1 MSEALPPRPARPPAP
16 DGRIRALL
24 QLLRLAIRSSLS
36 LFYDASFRL
45 DIGRVRLPTLP
56 FFRRRWFLTVRSP
69 DLAREVLVRR
79 PDDYRKSLMMD
90 YMLRDLTGDN
100 LFVSH
105 GDAWRRQR
113 RLMDPAF
120 AQASLKTVF
129 PLMQAACE
137 ATVERLAQGASQAPG
152 KAADIDGAM
161 THFASDV
168 IFRTMF
174 SEAISEADAEA
185 IFAAFETFQKVSYAQ
200 GMLSFVRIPAG
211 LVPGAARARRAALR
225 IRAILEAPLKR
236 RLEAIAA
243 GAPHPEADILA
254 VLLKAADPVTRTRLG
269 PIELLDQIA
278 IVFLAGHETTASAL
292 AWTTW
297 LLAAYP
303 KVQAELLAEAN
314 TVRPGRPAAWGDV
327 RRLALTRDVFRET
340 LRLYPPVAFFA
351 RDAVADGCLAGREA
365 PKGSVVV
372 IAPWLLH
379 RHPGHWDAPDA
390 FDPHRFATPNGEEG
404 LRCAYMPFS
413 LGERA
418 CIGAAFALQEAT
430 LLITALVERF
440 EISLEPGHTPE
451 PIGRLTL
458 RSGNG
463 VRVRLRERLGR

>member
-1 MSEALPPRPARPPAP
+1 MNQALPPRPARPT
-16 DGRIRALL
+16 GKGSLL
-24 QLLRLAIRSSLS
+24 QLIRLSVRSSLS
-36 LFYDASFRL
+36 LFYDASFKL
-45 DIGRVRLPTLP
+45 DIGRVRVPTLP
-56 FFRRRWFLTVRSP
+56 WLKRRWVLTVRAP
-69 DLAREVLVRR
+69 ALAREVLVKR
-79 PDDYRKSLMMD
+79 PHAYRKSLMMD

-105 GDAWRRQR
+105 GEAWRRQR

-137 ATVERLAQGASQAPG
+137 AAVERLAQAVRARPPSSTSTPV
-152 KAADIDGAM
+152 DVDGAM

-174 SEAISEADAEA
+174 SQAIDEADAAA
-185 IFAAFETFQKVSYAQ
+185 IFEAFEIFQKVSYAQ
-200 GMLSFVRIPAG
+200 GMLSVARFPAA

-236 RLEAIAA
+236 RLEAIAD
-243 GAPHPEADILA
+243 GAPHPTGDILA
-254 VLLKAADPVTRTRLG
+254 VLLDTVDPITNTRLG
-269 PIELLDQIA
+269 PVELLDQIA

-303 KVQAELLAEAN
+303 HIQAELLAEAQA
-314 TVRPGRPAAWGDV
+314 VRPGRPAAWGDV
-327 RRLALTRDVFRET
+327 KRLALTRDVFRET

-351 RDAVADGCLAGREA
+351 RDAMEDGCLAGRDA
-365 PKGSVVV
+365 PAGSVVV
-372 IAPWLLH
+372 VAPWLLH
-379 RHPGHWDAPDA
+379 RHPKHWDAPDA
-390 FDPHRFATPNGEEG
+390 FDPHRFATPNGAEA

-418 CIGAAFALQEAT
+418 CVGAAFALQEAT

-440 EISLEPGHTPE
+440 EITPQPGHTPE
-451 PIGRLTL
+451 PIARLTL

-463 VRVRLRERLGR
+463 VRVRLRDRQA